1 MKKKIIC
8 FDLDGV
14 ICKTK
19 GISYKNSKPIK
30 KNINF
35 INLLKKKGFVI
46 KIFTARYMGRSKESA
61 ILAKKKGFKLTSGQL
76 KKWGL
81 NYDFLIM
88 GKPTY
93 DLFIDDRNL
102 FFKKNWP
109 EILFKTLKLSYKNI
123 D

>member
-1 MKKKIIC
+1 
-8 FDLDGV
+8 
-14 ICKTK
+14 
-19 GISYKNSKPIK
+19 
-30 KNINF
+30 
-35 INLLKKKGFVI
+35 
-46 KIFTARYMGRSKESA
+46 
-61 ILAKKKGFKLTSGQL
+61 
-76 KKWGL
+76 
-81 NYDFLIM
+81 M

>member
-19 GISYKNSKPIK
+19 GIDYKNSVPIK
-30 KNINF
+30 KNISF
-35 INLLKKKGFVI
+35 INLLKKNGFVI
-46 KIFTARYMGRSKESA
+46 KIFTARFMGRSKEN
-61 ILAKKKGFKLTSGQL
+61 IFLAKKKGFKLTSGQL
-76 KKWGL
+76 KRWGL

-102 FFKKNWP
+102 FFKKSWS
-109 EILFKTLKLSYKNI
+109 EYLRKKLKITK
-123 D
+123 

>member
-19 GISYKNSKPIK
+19 GIDYKNSVPIK
-30 KNINF
+30 KNISV
-35 INLLKKKGFVI
+35 INLLKKNGFII
-46 KIFTARYMGRSKESA
+46 KIFTARFMGRSKENVY
-61 ILAKKKGFKLTSGQL
+61 LAKKKGFKLTLSQL

-81 NYDFLIM
+81 DYDFLIM

-93 DLFIDDRNL
+93 DLFIDDKNL
-102 FFKKNWP
+102 SFDNNWSR
-109 EILFKTLKLSYKNI
+109 ELLRELKLIRKNNY
-123 D
+123 